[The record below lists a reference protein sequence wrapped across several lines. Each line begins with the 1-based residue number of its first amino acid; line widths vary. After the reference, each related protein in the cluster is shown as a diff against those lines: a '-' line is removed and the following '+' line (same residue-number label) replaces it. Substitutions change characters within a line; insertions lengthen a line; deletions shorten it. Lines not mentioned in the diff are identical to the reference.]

1 MRAVL
6 TVLLVTLPAAT
17 ACGKKAREGLPP
29 AESWD
34 QLQSAGAMVSI
45 DQDQR
50 PRAMGQ
56 RPADPH
62 AGVPGAPPIG
72 GGGDPHA
79 GVPGAPPI
87 GGGGDPHAG
96 VPGAPPIGGGG
107 DPHAGMGGGV
117 DVTQLGIPPPDPD
130 RKIDP
135 NRRVKGTI
143 RLHPSVKSRVPPNG
157 PVFIMIR
164 RAGADGQPTGSPL
177 AVEKLT
183 WSGDALAFELTE
195 ANAMSGGTQLDG
207 DIVVMARYDQDSD
220 AISKQPGDV
229 TGQVRAKVPADKVE
243 LTLDTV
249 LP

>member
-6 TVLLVTLPAAT
+6 AMLLVTLPAT
-17 ACGKKAREGLPP
+17 IGCPKKAREGLPP

-34 QLQSAGAMVSI
+34 QLQSAGAMVSLE
-45 DQDQR
+45 Q
-50 PRAMGQ
+50 GQ
-56 RPADPH
+56 RPSTMGGRPTDPH

-72 GGGDPHA
+72 GGGVDPHA

-87 GGGGDPHAG
+87 GGGD
-96 VPGAPPIGGGG
+96 V

-135 NRRVKGTI
+135 DRRVKGTI
-143 RLHPSVKSRVPPNG
+143 RLHPNVKGRVAPNG
-157 PVFIMIR
+157 PVFVVIK
-164 RAGADGQPTGSPL
+164 RAGADGQPTGTAL
-177 AVEKLT
+177 AVEKLL

-195 ANAMSGGTQLDG
+195 ANAMQAGTELTG
-207 DIVVMARYDQDSD
+207 DVVVTARYDQDAD

-229 TGQVRAKVPADKVE
+229 TGQVRVKVPADKVE
-243 LTLDTV
+243 LLLDTV